1 MSNPY
6 NFTTHMNTYKK
17 KPTIF
22 TKGKGSWL
30 FDEQGN
36 GYLDFV
42 SGIAVN
48 SLGHSPDVIIDVIKD
63 QSEQLLHISNLY
75 WNKPQLE
82 LSQLLIE
89 HSDHDSVF
97 FCNSGTEAVEGAL
110 KLSRKYGKS
119 ISHDK
124 TEIVY
129 FKNSFHGRSMG
140 ALSVTGNNRYQ
151 EVAAPLIPNTNSI
164 SVEDHKQIKEAITD
178 KTCAV
183 IVEPIQ
189 GEGGILTIPNNTLEF
204 IKSCC
209 ETHNALLIFD
219 EIQCGVGRTGTF
231 FAYETTGVIPD
242 IICLAKGLGGG
253 VPIGAVIANE
263 KASVFVPGDHG
274 STFGGNPLVCAVAN
288 KVTEIISEPLFLSEV
303 TKKGHYIIKQ
313 LNNLKDNYPTLVK
326 IKGRGLLIGVEIKD
340 NAISKIVEDMYSEK
354 VLLVT
359 AGTNTLR
366 ILPPLNV
373 SDEDIDTFISKFEF
387 VLSNLSKTISV

>member
-1 MSNPY
+1 MSKTY
-6 NFTTHMNTYKK
+6 NFNTHLNTYNK

-30 FDEQGN
+30 FDAKGN

-48 SLGHSPDVIIDVIKD
+48 SLGHSPDVIVDVIKN
-63 QSEQLLHISNLY
+63 QAEQLLHISNLY

-89 HSDHDSVF
+89 QSNHTKVF

-110 KLSRKYGKS
+110 KLSRKYGKR
-119 ISHDK
+119 ISPDK

-129 FKNSFHGRSMG
+129 FKNSFHGRSIG
-140 ALSVTGNNRYQ
+140 ALSVTGNDKYQ
-151 EVAAPLIPNTNSI
+151 EVASPLMPNTTLV
-164 SVEDHKQIKEAITD
+164 SVDDHEQIKKSITD

-189 GEGGILTIPNNTLEF
+189 GEGGILTISNDTLKF
-204 IKSCC
+204 IQLCC
-209 ETHNALLIFD
+209 KEQNALLIFD

-231 FAYETTGVIPD
+231 FAYETTEVIPD

-274 STFGGNPLVCAVAN
+274 STFGGNPLVCAVAS
-288 KVTEIISEPLFLSEV
+288 KVTEIISEPLFLNEV
-303 TKKGHYIIKQ
+303 IRKGNYITKKLSI
-313 LNNLKDNYPTLVK
+313 LKDKHPTLGT
-326 IKGRGLLIGVEIKD
+326 IKGRGLLIGIEINHD
-340 NAISKIVEDMYSEK
+340 ATSKILEEMYKEK

-359 AGTNTLR
+359 AGSNTIR

-373 SDEDIDTFISKFEF
+373 SDEDIETFILKFEN
-387 VLSNLSKTISV
+387 VLSNLEFETNG

>member
-30 FDEQGN
+30 FDDQGN

-89 HSDHDSVF
+89 QSNHESVF

-110 KLSRKYGKS
+110 KLSRKHGKS
-119 ISHDK
+119 ISSDK

-140 ALSVTGNNRYQ
+140 ALSVTGNDRYQ
-151 EVAAPLIPNTNSI
+151 EVASPLIPNTNSI
-164 SVEDHKQIKEAITD
+164 SVEDHKQIKEAITN

-189 GEGGILTIPNNTLEF
+189 GEGGILTIPNDTLKL

-209 ETHNALLIFD
+209 EAHDALLIFD

-231 FAYETTGVIPD
+231 FAYETTEVIPD

-303 TKKGHYIIKQ
+303 TKKGHYIIDK

-340 NAISKIVEDMYSEK
+340 NVISKIVEDMYNEK

-359 AGTNTLR
+359 AGTNTIR

-373 SDEDIDTFISKFEF
+373 SDEDIDTFISKFEL
-387 VLSNLSKTISV
+387 VLSCLI

>member
-30 FDEQGN
+30 FDDQGN

-63 QSEQLLHISNLY
+63 QAEQLLHISNLY

-89 HSDHDSVF
+89 QSNHESVF

-119 ISHDK
+119 ISPDK

-140 ALSVTGNNRYQ
+140 ALSVTGNSRYQ
-151 EVAAPLIPNTNSI
+151 EVASPLIPKTNSI
-164 SVEDHKQIKEAITD
+164 SVEDHKQIKEAITE

-189 GEGGILTIPNNTLEF
+189 GEGGILTIPNDTLKY

-209 ETHNALLIFD
+209 ETHDTLLIFD

-231 FAYETTGVIPD
+231 FAYEATQVIPD

-303 TKKGHYIIKQ
+303 TKKGHYISEQ
-313 LNNLKDNYPTLVK
+313 LNKLRDNHPTLVK
-326 IKGRGLLIGVEIKD
+326 IKGRGLLIGVEIKE
-340 NAISKIVEDMYSEK
+340 NVISKIVDDMYSEK
-354 VLLVT
+354 VLLIT

-387 VLSNLSKTISV
+387 VLSNLNENVSV

>member
-1 MSNPY
+1 
-6 NFTTHMNTYKK
+6 MNTYKK

-30 FDEQGN
+30 FDDQGN

-63 QSEQLLHISNLY
+63 QAEQLLHISNLY

-89 HSDHDSVF
+89 QSNHESVF

-119 ISHDK
+119 ISPDK

-140 ALSVTGNNRYQ
+140 ALSVTGNSRYQ
-151 EVAAPLIPNTNSI
+151 EVASPLIPKTNSI
-164 SVEDHKQIKEAITD
+164 SVEDHKQIKEAITE

-189 GEGGILTIPNNTLEF
+189 GEGGILTIPNDTLKY

-209 ETHNALLIFD
+209 ETHDTLLIFD

-231 FAYETTGVIPD
+231 FAYEATQVIPD

-303 TKKGHYIIKQ
+303 TKKGHYISEQ
-313 LNNLKDNYPTLVK
+313 LNKLRDNHPTLVK
-326 IKGRGLLIGVEIKD
+326 IKGRGLLIGVEIKE
-340 NAISKIVEDMYSEK
+340 NVISKIVDDMYSEK
-354 VLLVT
+354 VLLIT

-387 VLSNLSKTISV
+387 VLSNLNENVSV

>member
-1 MSNPY
+1 
-6 NFTTHMNTYKK
+6 MNTYKK

-48 SLGHSPDVIIDVIKD
+48 SLGHSPDILIDVIKD

-82 LSQLLIE
+82 LSQLLIKQ
-89 HSDHDSVF
+89 SNHDSVF

-119 ISHDK
+119 ISSDK

-140 ALSVTGNNRYQ
+140 ALSVTGNSKYQ
-151 EVAAPLIPNTNSI
+151 EVASPLMPDTNLI
-164 SVEDHKQIKEAITD
+164 SVADHDQIKESITE

-189 GEGGILTIPNNTLEF
+189 GEGGILTIPNNTLKF
-204 IKSCC
+204 IKTCC

-231 FAYETTGVIPD
+231 FAYETTHVIPD
-242 IICLAKGLGGG
+242 IVCLAKGLGGG

-303 TKKGHYIIKQ
+303 TKKGHYITEQ
-313 LNNLKDNYPTLVK
+313 LNNLKDIYPTLVK

-340 NAISKIVEDMYSEK
+340 NVISKIVEDMYSEK

-373 SDEDIDTFISKFEF
+373 SDEDIDTFISKFEI
-387 VLSNLSKTISV
+387 VLSNLNKQ